1 MFCLKK
7 RRAFLLCALFLV
19 FFGYARLSA
28 QAGDDAPSAV
38 TEEGLFPSEAA
49 ESPETSLSFEPVSG
63 IVQEPVSRF
72 GTFFLFLRM
81 LIVLA
86 LVVACIYGVM
96 WLMKKSMRVEPVTD
110 DPFLRKVSSVDLAV
124 GKSVQVVTLLDRAY
138 IVGVA
143 DGSVS
148 LIGTVDDK
156 ELVDAMNLYADEH
169 QNVKKPRSFS
179 DILDIFMPNG
189 PKDKGGVLSGAQS
202 NVSALLKKQRDRLNG
217 GE

>member
-7 RRAFLLCALFLV
+7 RCAFVLCALSFI
-19 FFGYARLSA
+19 FFGFAPLSA
-28 QAGDDAPSAV
+28 QQNDEVQTAV
-38 TEEGLFPSEAA
+38 TEEGLFPSDDA
-49 ESPETSLSFEPVSG
+49 ENPENSLTFNQSAG
-63 IVQEPVSRF
+63 IPQERTSRF

-81 LIVLA
+81 IIVLA

-96 WLMKKSMRVEPVTD
+96 WFMKKSMRVESNTD

-124 GKSVQVVTLLDRAY
+124 GKSVQVVTLLDHAY

-143 DGSVS
+143 DNSVS

-189 PKDKGGVLSGAQS
+189 PRDKGVLSGAQS
-202 NVSALLKKQRDRLNG
+202 KVSELLKKQHERLND
-217 GE
+217 EE

>member
-7 RRAFLLCALFLV
+7 KCAFFLCALFCICSG
-19 FFGYARLSA
+19 FAQLSA
-28 QAGDDAPSAV
+28 QQSDEAQAAV
-38 TEEGLFPSEAA
+38 TEEGLFPSSEA
-49 ESPETSLSFEPVSG
+49 ENPETALAFEPASG
-63 IVQEPVSRF
+63 IPQGQSSRF

-81 LIVLA
+81 IIVLA

-96 WLMKKSMRVEPVTD
+96 WFMKKSMRVEPVTD

-124 GKSVQVVTLLDRAY
+124 GKSVQIVTLLDHAY

-148 LIGTVDDK
+148 LLGTVDDK

-189 PKDKGGVLSGAQS
+189 PKEKGGVLAGTQS
-202 NVSALLKKQRDRLNG
+202 TVSELLKKQRDRLNS